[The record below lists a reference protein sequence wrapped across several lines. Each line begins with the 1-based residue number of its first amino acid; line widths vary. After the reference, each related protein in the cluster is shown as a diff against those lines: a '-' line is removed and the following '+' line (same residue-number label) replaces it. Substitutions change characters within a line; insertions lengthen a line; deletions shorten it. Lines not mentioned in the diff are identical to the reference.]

1 MECVGCARTDDWLV
15 EGIQDSGDVTAQ
27 LGVLFGGQ
35 DAIDVRPGLFG
46 WRRLGPVFVFQA
58 ELGGALEGETVLG
71 QDQVLGV
78 EATLNSELDL
88 FDRGADGN
96 G

>member
-1 MECVGCARTDDWLV
+1 MGGCARTDGWLV
-15 EGIQDSGDVTAQ
+15 ESVQDVGDVTAQ

-35 DAIDVRPGLFG
+35 DAIDVRPGLLG

-58 ELGGALEGETVLG
+58 ELGGTLEGETVLG

-78 EATLNSELDL
+78 EAAFNGELDL
-88 FDRGADGN
+88 FDWSAGGN